1 MPDRRRG
8 RPISRAA
15 AWALR
20 LGLFAFCAFPLY
32 WMVVSSLKVS
42 HELLASPPTF
52 WPHEWELRAYRKLF
66 YETNFWTYFQNT
78 VIVSALPTALALVAG
93 LIRPY
98 RLTPYAFRRRPFV
111 PRVTLPP
118 SL

>member
-1 MPDRRRG
+1 MPERGRRRV
-8 RPISRAA
+8 RPVPWAA

-32 WMVVSSLKVS
+32 WMVVSSFKAS

-52 WPHEWELRAYRKLF
+52 WPHDWELRAYRKLF

-78 VIVSALPTALALVAG
+78 IIVSAVTTLIVLVAVYAG
-93 LIRPY
+93 FPRASVAMEVVRDELA
-98 RLTPYAFRRRPFV
+98 RLGAR
-111 PRVTLPP
+111 
-118 SL
+118 